1 MVSLIIGNK
10 GSGKTKKLIS
20 LINEAVDK
28 SNGTVVCI
36 EKSPLLTYEVTH
48 KARLIETERYG
59 VEGTDAFY
67 GMLCGIIA
75 QDHDIT
81 EIFVD
86 AIFKIVGRDYE
97 AFADLIKKVSD
108 ISKLSDIDFVF
119 TVSEDEE
126 KLPARLFEYAQKL
139 NWLLRFAY
147 LFKVGGFFWKK
158 LQIFKLYIDK
168 LTLF

>member
-59 VEGTDAFY
+59 VEGVDAFY
-67 GMLCGIIA
+67 GMICGIIA

-86 AIFKIVGRDYE
+86 ATFKIVGRDYE

-108 ISKLSDIDFVF
+108 ISKLSDTDFVF
-119 TVSEDEE
+119 TVSEDED
-126 KLPARLFEYAQKL
+126 KLPTRLFEYAQK
-139 NWLLRFAY
+139 A
-147 LFKVGGFFWKK
+147 
-158 LQIFKLYIDK
+158 
-168 LTLF
+168 